1 MTPFAT
7 IEALAI
13 ERHGEA
19 AITARLQTPK
29 TPEALSAIPGDR
41 FLSQATKCIFQSGFN
56 WELIE
61 QKWPRFE
68 EVFDGFA
75 LSRWTLMTDDDVH
88 ELLKMKGIVA
98 NGAKIAS
105 VGENARYFAGLV
117 QAAGSVGA
125 HFARWRPE
133 DYCANIEELRKN
145 GARLGGMT
153 GQMFLRRMGIDALIF
168 SQDVTRALIRE
179 GIVTKA
185 PTSARDLAAVQAAIN
200 RWRAESGRG
209 LTQISQILALS
220 VG

>member
-1 MTPFAT
+1 MTPFAA
-7 IEALAI
+7 IEALAV

-19 AITARLQTPK
+19 AVAARLLTPK
-29 TPEALSAIPGDR
+29 TPEALRAVPDDR
-41 FLSQATKCIFQSGFN
+41 WLSQATKCIFQSGFN

-61 QKWPRFE
+61 QKWPHFE
-68 EVFDGFA
+68 EVFEGFA
-75 LSRWTLMTDDDVH
+75 LARWTMMTDDDVH

-105 VGENARYFAGLV
+105 VGGNARYFARLA
-117 QAAGSVGA
+117 QEAGTVGA

-153 GQMFLRRMGIDALIF
+153 GQMFLRRMGLDALIF

-185 PTSARDLAAVQAAIN
+185 PGSGKDLAAVQAALD